1 MAKFDDSLVAVT
13 SRSFSTNQFLVKKLK
28 ELISNYKT
36 TFNTDTGKMV
46 LEDLKKRSHFY
57 NTTHVKGD
65 SHESAFYEGQRSLV
79 VFIEKLINQKE

>member
-1 MAKFDDSLVAVT
+1 MIIASL
-13 SRSFSTNQFLVKKLK
+13 S
-28 ELISNYKT
+28 
-36 TFNTDTGKMV
+36 
-46 LEDLKKRSHFY
+46 EDLKKRSHFY

>member
-1 MAKFDDSLVAVT
+1 MQD
-13 SRSFSTNQFLVKKLK
+13 NKKLK

-36 TFNTDTGKMV
+36 TFNTDAGKMV

-79 VFIEKLINQKE
+79 VFIENLLTKKE

>member
-1 MAKFDDSLVAVT
+1 MEQDNKKFI
-13 SRSFSTNQFLVKKLK
+13 QLVKD
-28 ELISNYKT
+28 YKI
-36 TFNTDTGKMV
+36 TFGSDEGKRI
-46 LEDLKKRSHFY
+46 LDDLKKRSHFY

>member
-1 MAKFDDSLVAVT
+1 MQLQWLENYNVDQ
-13 SRSFSTNQFLVKKLK
+13 NKKLK

-36 TFNTDTGKMV
+36 TFNTDTGKTV

-79 VFIEKLINQKE
+79 VFIEKLIDQKE

>member
-1 MAKFDDSLVAVT
+1 MQL
-13 SRSFSTNQFLVKKLK
+13 NKKLQ
-28 ELISNYKT
+28 ELIKDYKII
-36 TFNTDTGKMV
+36 FNTDEGKRV

-57 NTTHVKGD
+57 STSHVKGD